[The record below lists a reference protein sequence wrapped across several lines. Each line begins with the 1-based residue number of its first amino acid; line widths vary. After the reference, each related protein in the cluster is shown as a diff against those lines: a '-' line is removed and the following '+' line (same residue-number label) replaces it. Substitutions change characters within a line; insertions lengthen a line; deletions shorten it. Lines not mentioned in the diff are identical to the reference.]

1 MDIFITFTLTLIMFA
16 GFMLIIRKPLL
27 WYLKI
32 NDHLRNQEELIKLLR
47 EKDKEPRKPNE
58 SGDKYRKKHRFHQ
71 SSESDAHK
79 NSENTLTES

>member
-32 NDHLRNQEELIKLLR
+32 NDHLRNQLELIKLLR
-47 EKDKEPRKPNE
+47 EKNIEPRKPNG
-58 SGDKYRKKHRFHQ
+58 SGDKYRKRHRFHHSTQ
-71 SSESDAHK
+71 ADAHK